1 MHQIEIYV
9 HWINSQL
16 ERLPNSRRIKDLA
29 HDMRDGVVFLQLL
42 QVIGWCIYL
51 DKFLRTKVIGNIES
65 KI

>member
-16 ERLPNSRRIKDLA
+16 EKLPNSRRIKDLT

-42 QVIGWCIYL
+42 QVIGWYIYL
-51 DKFLRTKVIGNIES
+51 DKFC
-65 KI
+65 

>member
-16 ERLPNSRRIKDLA
+16 EKLPNSRRIKDLA

-42 QVIGWCIYL
+42 QVIGWYIYL
-51 DKFLRTKVIGNIES
+51 DKFC
-65 KI
+65 